1 MEMLTGRVLSY
12 VCILF
17 WLSFRQDAGQDDVV
31 SFSVLLHRFGNV
43 LPYGADV
50 LLRVFL
56 RRDMEVADDVE
67 ADLSRRDAEV
77 VRMVLGVFLLD
88 ERIQQAARL
97 RDDLLVRT
105 QGVHVDAELDLEFFL
120 DFVFQYV

>member
-17 WLSFRQDAGQDDVV
+17 WLSFWQDAGQDDVV
-31 SFSVLLHRFGNV
+31 PFSVLLHRFGNV

-56 RRDMEVADDVE
+56 RRDMEVADDIE